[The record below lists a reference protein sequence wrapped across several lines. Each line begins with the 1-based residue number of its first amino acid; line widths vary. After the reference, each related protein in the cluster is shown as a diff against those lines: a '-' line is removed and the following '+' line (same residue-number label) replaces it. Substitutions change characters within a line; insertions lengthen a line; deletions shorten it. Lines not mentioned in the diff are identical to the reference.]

1 MHIPDGFLSLEVW
14 VLLYIFS
21 ILILGYSLKKIDREL
36 GDKHIPLMGV
46 LAAFIFAAQMLNF
59 PVVGGTSSHLLGAV
73 LAAVLVGPYAS
84 VIVMSV
90 VLIIQ
95 ALVFQDGGITALGA
109 NIFNMAIIGGLS
121 FYIVKLFPA
130 STLSNQKKFLASVF
144 IASWFSIILG
154 SLACAIEIGVSPM
167 FASAGGI
174 AVTVPAM
181 LFWHI
186 IIGVGEA
193 TITTA

>member
-1 MHIPDGFLSLEVW
+1 M
-14 VLLYIFS
+14 
-21 ILILGYSLKKIDREL
+21 GYSLKKIDREL

-95 ALVFQDGGITALGA
+95 ALVFQDGGVTALGA
-109 NIFNMAIIGGLS
+109 NIFNMGVIGGILGYHI
-121 FYIVKLFPA
+121 FYIVK
-130 STLSNQKKFLASVF
+130 KFRGENSGILLGAFVAAWFAMFLGAFAAALELA
-144 IASWFSIILG
+144 FSGTIPLKIVL
-154 SLACAIEIGVSPM
+154 
-167 FASAGGI
+167 
-174 AVTVPAM
+174 PAM
-181 LFWHI
+181 LSIHSI
-186 IIGVGEA
+186 AGVGEGL
-193 TITTA
+193 ITVAIISSILKTRPDLFEVVR